1 MGEIVEQIE
10 NFGLSKK
17 NQPKT
22 QFSKVGIIGCGTVGQ
37 DIAIMVSLCGM
48 DVVFVEKTAEKIE
61 AANESMSLTLDG
73 MIDRWGMTGSEKK
86 AILSRI
92 KGSLDCQIFKGCDIV
107 VEALKSKT
115 GENGVQVRKDIFK
128 NIEKYI
134 DSSAIIATNAPTIMI
149 TELSSELDHPE
160 RCVCFHFL
168 SPTAEARV
176 VEVARGMH
184 TTDEVYKN
192 VIKFA
197 KLINKEVVPVVESP
211 GNISTRLIVPLINE
225 ACEVL
230 MEGVGEMEDIDKVM
244 RIGFSMQLGPFEMA
258 DKMGLDKLHTWMENL
273 YEEFGD
279 KKYKA
284 SPLIKKLVRANQ
296 LGRRTGRGFYIYDE
310 TGRKI
315 INNILL

>member
-1 MGEIVEQIE
+1 
-10 NFGLSKK
+10 
-17 NQPKT
+17 
-22 QFSKVGIIGCGTVGQ
+22 
-37 DIAIMVSLCGM
+37 
-48 DVVFVEKTAEKIE
+48 
-61 AANESMSLTLDG
+61 
-73 MIDRWGMTGSEKK
+73 MTESEKR

-92 KGSLDCQIFKGCDIV
+92 HGSLDYQIFKGCDIIF
-107 VEALKSKT
+107 ETLKSKPD
-115 GENGVQVRKDIFK
+115 ENGIALRKDIFK
-128 NIEKYI
+128 KIEQYI
-134 DSSAIIATNAPTIMI
+134 EPTSIIATNAPTLMI
-149 TELSSELDHPE
+149 TELSSDLDHPE

-168 SPTAEARV
+168 SPAAEAKV
-176 VEVARGMH
+176 IEIARGMH

-197 KLINKEVVPVVESP
+197 KMIKKEAIPVVESP
-211 GNISTRLIVPLINE
+211 GNISTRLIIPLINE

-230 MEGVGEMEDIDKVM
+230 MEGIGEMEHIDKVM
-244 RIGFSMQLGPFEMA
+244 RVGFSMQLGPFEMA
-258 DKMGLDKLHTWMENL
+258 DKMGLDKVHVWMENL

-310 TGRKI
+310 SGKKI